1 MKNEIVFEGYL
12 AELIR
17 LQAEKAGITPE
28 AYILSFFEE
37 GCNAPDRGLSRGDC
51 LAKY

>member
-1 MKNEIVFEGYL
+1 MNNKIVFEGYL

-17 LQAEKAGITPE
+17 LQAEKAGMTPE
-28 AYILSFFEE
+28 SYILSFFDKR
-37 GCNAPDRGLSRGDC
+37 CNAPDRELNNSDC

>member
-1 MKNEIVFEGYL
+1 MNNEIVFEGYL

-17 LQAEKAGITPE
+17 LQAEKAGMTPE
-28 AYILSFFEE
+28 AYILSFFDKR
-37 GCNAPDRGLSRGDC
+37 CNAPGREPSKGDC